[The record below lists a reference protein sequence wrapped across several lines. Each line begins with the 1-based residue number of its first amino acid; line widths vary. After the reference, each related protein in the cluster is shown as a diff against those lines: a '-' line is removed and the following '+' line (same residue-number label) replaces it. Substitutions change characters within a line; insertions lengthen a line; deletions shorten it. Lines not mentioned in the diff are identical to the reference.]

1 MTRQL
6 RVVERG
12 VVVTMTMKVY
22 EVNRD
27 GGIRVLQP
35 EAEVVPLERPEST
48 DRFPPCECAQCKER
62 P

>member
-1 MTRQL
+1 M
-6 RVVERG
+6 
-12 VVVTMTMKVY
+12 TMTMKVY

-35 EAEVVPLERPEST
+35 EAEVVLLERPEST

>member
-1 MTRQL
+1 MA
-6 RVVERG
+6 
-12 VVVTMTMKVY
+12 MTMKVY

-35 EAEVVPLERPEST
+35 ETEVVPLERPETT
-48 DRFPPCECAQCKER
+48 DRFPACECQRCKRR

>member
-1 MTRQL
+1 MA
-6 RVVERG
+6 
-12 VVVTMTMKVY
+12 MTMKVY

-35 EAEVVPLERPEST
+35 EAEVVPLERPEAS
-48 DRFPPCECAQCKER
+48 DRFPACQCARCASGPAAAQR